1 MFSLESG
8 QGVGGRVGFW
18 PLQFNPLGGS
28 GVSRLVS
35 ESPGG
40 GSGIRWTS
48 LALGGV
54 IAGVLIVATVV
65 TVLSF
70 VGGDKLSLLLSAA
83 TVHPHESTAEWVG
96 DDATA
101 YASLNLRPG
110 LSNLLKARDFF
121 ENIVDFEQADSDFD
135 DGIDEIS
142 EMLGIDVRDGVL
154 PVLGPELAMAAYLGD
169 DIFSDKPEF
178 IFFAGFLDMAVGRS
192 IVDAYVARAESHSDS
207 IETLTVGGLETL
219 FINDEVYITVHNAE
233 PYVLVSSG
241 LGVLERTLSM
251 MTEPVNPLS
260 DHPDFIAAMERLPD
274 ARFISGYV
282 NANGLTGAGAGFGNS
297 GFGPSPVTLSPI
309 GLLTIEDD
317 LDESTSEPQIF
328 AGGLTVGNKDLR
340 IDYVGKIGS
349 SEFSALAPPSKSL
362 ELIPGDVIGFF
373 SMSGLR
379 QTIDQL
385 LEFYDEPEVS
395 EELDAGFNNA
405 TGLDLRTDLLDPIGD
420 ELALVLIDLDSNG
433 FTGFEAFEHG
443 PNIAAALMI
452 EVRDRDRAG
461 VTLDRMREVAAESGM
476 DFTSIDVLGEQAWIA
491 QLPNESFP
499 LELSYMFVDDFFVGG
514 ISADSLEQV
523 KRTADGDIGSVK
535 DNKAY
540 QRVLDTVGD
549 DPLFVMFVESEAL
562 SRAIRT
568 FIGPDDLPEFDE
580 RYAPWFEKIEAFGIS
595 AHVDE
600 EWSISTMLVT
610 IN

>member
-1 MFSLESG
+1 MFSPGSR
-8 QGVGGRVGFW
+8 QGVAGRVGFW
-18 PLQFNPLGGS
+18 PLHFNLLGGV

-40 GSGIRWTS
+40 GSGIRWSS

-54 IAGVLIVATVV
+54 IAGVLIVATVI

-154 PVLGPELAMAAYLGD
+154 PVLGPELAMAAYFGD
-169 DIFSDKPEF
+169 DIFSDEPDF

-192 IVDAYVARAESHSDS
+192 IVDAYLARAENQGDRF
-207 IETLTVGGLETL
+207 ETLTVGGHETL
-219 FINDEVYITVHNAE
+219 YVNDEVYITVHDTK
-233 PYVLVSSG
+233 PYVLVSSSRD
-241 LGVLERTLSM
+241 VLERTLSM
-251 MTEPVNPLS
+251 MIEPVSPLS

-282 NANGLTGAGAGFGNS
+282 NASGLTDAGTGFENS
-297 GFGPSPVTLSPI
+297 SLGPTPLTLSPI
-309 GLLTIEDD
+309 GLLTLEDD
-317 LDESTSEPQIF
+317 FGGSPSEPQIF
-328 AGGLTVGNKDLR
+328 AGGVTVGKKDLR
-340 IDYVGKIGS
+340 VDFVGKIGS
-349 SEFSALAPPSKSL
+349 GEFSAVAPPSNSFD
-362 ELIPGDVIGFF
+362 LIPGDVIGFF
-373 SMSGLR
+373 SMGGLR

-385 LEFYDEPEVS
+385 LEFYDDPELG
-395 EELDAGFNNA
+395 EELDSGFNDA

-433 FTGFEAFEHG
+433 LTGMEAFEQV

-461 VTLDRMREVAAESGM
+461 ATMDRMRELAAESGM
-476 DFTSIDVLGEQAWIA
+476 DFAPIDILGEQAWIA
-491 QLPNESFP
+491 QVPDESFP
-499 LELSYMFVDDFFVGG
+499 LELAYMFVDGFFVGG
-514 ISADSLEQV
+514 ISVDSLEQV
-523 KRTADGDIGSVK
+523 KRTTDGDIDSVK

-540 QRVLDTVGD
+540 KRVLETVGD
-549 DPLFVMFVESEAL
+549 DPIFVMFVDSEAL
-562 SRAIRT
+562 SRAVRT

-580 RYAPWFEKIEAFGIS
+580 RFAPWFEKIEAFGIT

-600 EWSISTMLVT
+600 DWSISTMLLT